1 MPHYHHFSLHNEGRR
16 IEDLG
21 GVVLEDDTAAIAFSR
36 RVIRELLHNNPEQHA
51 PWTMNI
57 TEDERVVRSIPLV

>member
-1 MPHYHHFSLHNEGRR
+1 
-16 IEDLG
+16 
-21 GVVLEDDTAAIAFSR
+21 VALEDDTAAIAFSR

-51 PWTMNI
+51 LWTMNI